1 MSVFI
6 DNKEIGRRIREFR
19 HKARFSQEKLAEAI
33 DMSFQQIQKYEN
45 GRSKLNTSTLQLIAD
60 ALGITVYAFFDG
72 YIDAPYNLSLE
83 EKKLLEAYR
92 AIRNSNAR
100 GAILTLTEHSAKCL
114 ELS

>member
-6 DNKEIGRRIREFR
+6 NNKEIGRRIREFR

-45 GRSKLNTSTLQLIAD
+45 GRSKLNTSNLQLIAE

-72 YIDAPYNLSLE
+72 YIDAPYNLSFV
-83 EKKLLEAYR
+83 
-92 AIRNSNAR
+92 IFH
-100 GAILTLTEHSAKCL
+100 EHSPTWFSNPFTQARRA
-114 ELS
+114 ELVS